1 MIIFIIVQLKLDIRL
16 GGSNL
21 KHKSNQ
27 FEIKPEAQQWKM
39 LVGIKTN

>member
-27 FEIKPEAQQWKM
+27 FELNQRHNIENM